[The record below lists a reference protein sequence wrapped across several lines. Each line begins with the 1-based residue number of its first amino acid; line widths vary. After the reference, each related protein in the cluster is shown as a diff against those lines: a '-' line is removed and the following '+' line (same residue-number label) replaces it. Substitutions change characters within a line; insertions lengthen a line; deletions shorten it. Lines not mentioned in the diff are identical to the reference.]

1 MKAILG
7 KKIGMTQVFDAS
19 GRVVP
24 VTVIQA
30 GGWVVQK
37 KTAAT
42 DGYEAIQ
49 VGFDPKKDKH
59 VKKPERGHFAK
70 AGVKPTRLLQEFR
83 GPSELEVGAEIPT
96 DLFAPGTVVDVVGT
110 SKGKGFQGVVKRE
123 GFSGGPAT
131 HGSKTGRIPGSVGAS
146 AWPSRVIKGKRLPG
160 QMGNYRITTRNLVVV
175 GADAEQ
181 KLIWIRG
188 AVPGARNSFLLI
200 REAKAGHKK
209 AAKMARAAKAPE
221 AKPAAKK

>member
-7 KKIGMTQVFDAS
+7 KKVGMTQVFDES
-19 GRVVP
+19 GRIVP
-24 VTVIQA
+24 VTVILA

-37 KTAAT
+37 KTQET

-49 VGFDPKKDKH
+49 VGFDPKKEKH

-70 AGVKPTRLLQEFR
+70 ASVRPTRVLQEFR
-83 GPSELEVGAEIPT
+83 GPSELEVGAEIPA
-96 DLFAPGTVVDVVGT
+96 DIFAPGTVVDVVGT

-160 QMGNYRITTRNLVVV
+160 QMGNYRITVRNVIVV
-175 GADAEQ
+175 GSDPEQ

-188 AVPGARNSFLLI
+188 AVPGARNSMLLI
-200 REAKAGHKK
+200 REAKAGQGK
-209 AAKMARAAKAPE
+209 APKAKAPE
-221 AKPAAKK
+221 PAKPKKK

>member
-7 KKIGMTQVFDAS
+7 KKVGMTQVFDES

-24 VTVIQA
+24 VTVILA
-30 GGWVVQK
+30 GGSVVQK
-37 KTAAT
+37 KTKET

-59 VKKPERGHFAK
+59 VKKPQKGHFAK
-70 AGVKPTRLLQEFR
+70 AGVRPTRLLMEFR
-83 GPSELEVGAEIPT
+83 GPSDLEVGAEISS
-96 DLFAPGTVVDVVGT
+96 DIFAPGTVVDVVGT

-131 HGSKTGRIPGSVGAS
+131 HGSKTGRIPGSLGAS

-160 QMGNYRITTRNLVVV
+160 QMGNYRITVRNVIVV
-175 GADAEQ
+175 GSDPEQ
-181 KLIWIRG
+181 KLLWIRG
-188 AVPGARNSFLLI
+188 AIPGARNSMVLI
-200 REAKAGHKK
+200 REAKAGQGK
-209 AAKMARAAKAPE
+209 ARKAQAAP
-221 AKPAAKK
+221 AKPSKKK

>member
-1 MKAILG
+1 
-7 KKIGMTQVFDAS
+7 MTQVFDES

-24 VTVIQA
+24 VTVIIA

-37 KTAAT
+37 KTKDT

-49 VGFDPKKDKH
+49 VGFDAKKEKH

-70 AGVKPTRLLQEFR
+70 AGVKPTRMLVEFR
-83 GPSELEVGAEIPT
+83 GPSELEVGVEIHA

-160 QMGNYRITTRNLVVV
+160 QMGNYQITTRNLIVV
-175 GADAEQ
+175 GSDVEQ
-181 KLIWIRG
+181 KLLWIRG
-188 AVPGARNSFLLI
+188 AVPGAPNSFVLI
-200 REAKAGHKK
+200 REAKAGQKK
-209 AAKMARAAKAPE
+209 AMKAKAPE
-221 AKPAAKK
+221 AKPASKKK

>member
-7 KKIGMTQVFDAS
+7 KKVGMTQVFDES
-19 GRVVP
+19 GRVIP
-24 VTVIQA
+24 VTVVLA

-37 KTAAT
+37 KTKET

-59 VKKPERGHFAK
+59 VKKTEKGHFAK
-70 AGVKPTRLLQEFR
+70 AGVKPTRLLMEFR
-83 GPSELEVGAEIPT
+83 GPSELEVGAEISS
-96 DLFAPGTVVDVVGT
+96 DIFAPGTVVDVVGT

-131 HGSKTGRIPGSVGAS
+131 HGSKTGRIPGSLGAS

-160 QMGNYRITTRNLVVV
+160 QMGNYRVTVSNLIVV
-175 GADAEQ
+175 GSDPEQ
-181 KLIWIRG
+181 HLMWIRG
-188 AVPGARNSFLLI
+188 AIPGARNSTVLI
-200 REAKAGHKK
+200 REAKAGQGRAKK
-209 AAKMARAAKAPE
+209 AKAPE
-221 AKPAAKK
+221 APKAKKK

>member
-7 KKIGMTQVFDAS
+7 KKVGMTQVFDES

-24 VTVIQA
+24 VTVIIA

-37 KTAAT
+37 KTKDT

-59 VKKPERGHFAK
+59 VRKPQKGHFAK
-70 AGVKPTRLLQEFR
+70 AGVRPTRMLMEFR
-83 GPSELEVGAEIPT
+83 GPSELEVGVEIRS
-96 DLFAPGTVVDVVGT
+96 DIFAPGTVVDVVGT

-160 QMGNYRITTRNLVVV
+160 QMGNYRITARNLIVV
-175 GADAEQ
+175 GSDAEQ
-181 KLIWIRG
+181 QLLWIRG
-188 AVPGARNSFLLI
+188 AVPGARNSFVLI
-200 REAKAGHKK
+200 REAKAGQKK
-209 AAKMARAAKAPE
+209 AMKAKASQ
-221 AKPAAKK
+221 AKPASKKK

>member
-7 KKIGMTQVFDAS
+7 KKVGMTQVFDEA

-24 VTVIQA
+24 VTVVLA

-37 KTAAT
+37 KTKDT

-59 VKKPERGHFAK
+59 VKKPEKGHFAK
-70 AGVKPTRLLQEFR
+70 AGVRPTRLLMEFR
-83 GPSELEVGAEIPT
+83 GPSELEVGVEIHS
-96 DLFAPGTVVDVVGT
+96 DIFAPGTVVDVVGT

-160 QMGNYRITTRNLVVV
+160 QMGNYRITVSNLIVV
-175 GADAEQ
+175 GSDPEQ
-181 KLIWIRG
+181 KLLWIRG
-188 AVPGARNSFLLI
+188 AIPGARNSTVLI
-200 REAKAGHKK
+200 REAKAGQGRAKK
-209 AAKMARAAKAPE
+209 PKPAEPAKA
-221 AKPAAKK
+221 KKK